1 MRIKPD
7 FESRIN
13 VAFVSIS
20 QSCPAMHSEAEAY
33 LSKRCP
39 VMRRLIKAHGPCLL
53 VPQKRSPYEALVSAV
68 AHQQLHANA
77 AEAILRRFKALFPQV
92 RFPQPEQVMDASDEA
107 LRGCGFSMGK
117 MLAIRDIAAKTLSG
131 QIPKRAT
138 ALKLDDEELIERLVA
153 VRGVGRW
160 TVEMLLI
167 FTLGRPDVFPSDDYG
182 VRNGWRVAKKLDE
195 MPKPKEFRA
204 LAERWQPHRT
214 LAAWYLWRAAD
225 AAKL

>member
-1 MRIKPD
+1 LKVG
-7 FESRIN
+7 N
-13 VAFVSIS
+13 SIDL
-20 QSCPAMHSEAEAY
+20 AMHTEAETR
-33 LSKRCP
+33 LSQRCP
-39 VMRRLIKAHGPCLL
+39 VMRRLIKAHGPCGL
-53 VPQKRSPYEALVSAV
+53 VPQKRSPYEALINAV

-77 AEAILRRFKALFPQV
+77 AEAILRRFKALFPKA
-92 RFPQPEQVMDASDEA
+92 RFPKPEQVMNTTDEA

-131 QIPKRAT
+131 QIPTRAA
-138 ALKLDDEELIERLVA
+138 ALKLDNDELIARLVE

-182 VRNGWRVAKKLDE
+182 VRNGWRIAKKLDE
-195 MPKPKEFRA
+195 MPKPKEFRL
-204 LAERWQPHRT
+204 LAKRWQPHRT

-225 AAKL
+225 VGKMTKSE

>member
-1 MRIKPD
+1 
-7 FESRIN
+7 
-13 VAFVSIS
+13 
-20 QSCPAMHSEAEAY
+20 MHSEGEAH
-33 LSKRCP
+33 LSKRCA
-39 VMRRLIKAHGPCLL
+39 VMRRLIKAHGPCQL

-77 AEAILRRFKALFPQV
+77 AEAILRRFKALFPLT
-92 RFPQPEQVMDASDEA
+92 RFPQPQQVLDASDEA
-107 LRGCGFSMGK
+107 LRGCGFSAGK
-117 MLAIRDIAAKTLSG
+117 MLAIRDIATKTLSG
-131 QIPKRAT
+131 QIPKRVA

-167 FTLGRPDVFPSDDYG
+167 FTLGRPDVFPSDDFG

-195 MPKPKEFRA
+195 MPKPKEFRV

-225 AAKL
+225 AAKA

>member
-1 MRIKPD
+1 MYT
-7 FESRIN
+7 
-13 VAFVSIS
+13 A
-20 QSCPAMHSEAEAY
+20 AEAL
-33 LSKRCP
+33 LSKRCA
-39 VMRRLIKAHGPCLL
+39 VMRRLIKSHGPCEL

-77 AEAILRRFKALFPQV
+77 AEAILRRFKALFPRS
-92 RFPQPEQVMDASDEA
+92 RFPNPQQVMDSEDAA
-107 LRGCGFSMGK
+107 LRACGFSTGK

-131 QIPKRAT
+131 QIPTRAA
-138 ALKLDDEELIERLVA
+138 ALKLSDEELIARLIE

-167 FTLGRPDVFPSDDYG
+167 FTLGRLDVFPSDDYG
-182 VRNGWRVAKKLDE
+182 VRNGWRLANQLEE

-204 LAERWQPHRT
+204 LAEKWQPHRT

-225 AAKL
+225 AGKMTKPE

>member
-1 MRIKPD
+1 
-7 FESRIN
+7 
-13 VAFVSIS
+13 
-20 QSCPAMHSEAEAY
+20 MHSEAEAR

-39 VMRRLIKAHGPCLL
+39 VMRRLIQAHGPCEL

-77 AEAILRRFKALFPQV
+77 AEAILRRFKALFPKA
-92 RFPQPEQVMDASDEA
+92 RFPKPEHVLDADDA
-107 LRGCGFSMGK
+107 TLRGCGFSTGK

-131 QIPKRAT
+131 QIPSRAQ
-138 ALKLDDEELIERLVA
+138 ALKLSDDELIARLVE

-167 FTLGRPDVFPSDDYG
+167 FTLGRPDVFPSDDFG
-182 VRNGWRVAKKLDE
+182 VRNGWRVVKKLDE
-195 MPKPKEFRA
+195 MPKPKEFRL

-225 AAKL
+225 AAK

>member
-1 MRIKPD
+1 
-7 FESRIN
+7 
-13 VAFVSIS
+13 
-20 QSCPAMHSEAEAY
+20 MHTAAETF
-33 LSKRCP
+33 LSKKCP
-39 VMRRLIKAHGPCLL
+39 VMRRLIKTHGPCTLE
-53 VPQKRSPYEALVSAV
+53 VNKRSPYEALVSAV

-77 AEAILRRFKALFPQV
+77 AAAILKRLSALFPGG
-92 RFPQPEQVMDASDEA
+92 RFPKPGQIVAAEDAA
-107 LRGCGFSMGK
+107 LRGCGFSNGK

-131 QIPKRAT
+131 HIPTRA
-138 ALKLDDEELIERLVA
+138 AAMKLTDDELIERLVA

-182 VRNGWRVAKKLDE
+182 VRSGWRVAAKLEE
-195 MPKPKEFRA
+195 MPAPKDFRL

-225 AAKL
+225 ADKLVKTAASKPGLP

>member
-1 MRIKPD
+1 
-7 FESRIN
+7 
-13 VAFVSIS
+13 
-20 QSCPAMHSEAEAY
+20 MHSEAEAH
-33 LSKRCP
+33 LSKNCP
-39 VMRRLIKAHGPCLL
+39 VMRRLIKAHGPCPL
-53 VPQKRSPYEALVSAV
+53 VPHKRSPYEALVSAV

-77 AEAILRRFKALFPQV
+77 AEAILRRFKALFPQS
-92 RFPQPEQVMDASDEA
+92 RFPQPAQVMEATDEA

-117 MLAIRDIAAKTLSG
+117 ILAIRDIAAKTLSG
-131 QIPKRAT
+131 QIPGRAA

-167 FTLGRPDVFPSDDYG
+167 FTLGRPDVFPSDDFG
-182 VRNGWRVAKKLDE
+182 VRSGWRVAKKLDE
-195 MPKPKEFRA
+195 MPKPKEFRV

-225 AAKL
+225 AAKA